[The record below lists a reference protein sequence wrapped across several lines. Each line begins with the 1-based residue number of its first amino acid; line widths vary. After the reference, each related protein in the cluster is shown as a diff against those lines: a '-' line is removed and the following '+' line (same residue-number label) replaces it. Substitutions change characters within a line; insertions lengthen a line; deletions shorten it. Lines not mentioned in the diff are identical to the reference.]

1 MNRKIVTM
9 ERKGWGRVKKENVEK
24 KGWGRRKKR
33 LKGRDEGWLV
43 IN

>member
-1 MNRKIVTM
+1 M